1 MLNPN
6 HKRVLSATFREVE
19 DELRDLRR
27 LLLRT
32 EEERIFLH
40 IVDDLTQEEKQ
51 VFNVKI
57 GQMMDL
63 IIRLKSLFELKPGQ
77 RVLRWIAR
85 ATAVYLSVQLEQ
97 VMSDRLEGYGEV
109 APEDKETLDPK
120 LNEML
125 SIFREVKSTV

>member
-6 HKRVLSATFREVE
+6 HKRVLSGTFREVE

-57 GQMMDL
+57 EQLMDL

-85 ATAVYLSVQLEQ
+85 GTAVYLSVQLEQ
-97 VMSDRLEGYGEV
+97 VMSDKMEGYGEV
-109 APEDKETLDPK
+109 APEDKQTLDPK

-125 SIFREVKSTV
+125 SIFREMKSTV

>member
-6 HKRVLSATFREVE
+6 HKRVLSETFREVE

>member
-6 HKRVLSATFREVE
+6 HKRVLSETFREVE

-97 VMSDRLEGYGEV
+97 VMSDKMEGYGEV
-109 APEDKETLDPK
+109 APEDKQTLDPK

-125 SIFREVKSTV
+125 SIFREMKSTV